1 MKEQSNIPYF
11 LNAVTGQPMNGQENV
26 DLYKI
31 INELNKVD
39 DTKIHNT
46 LLYNDC
52 LDLNPKEIDFF
63 VLWNNFMDNYQS
75 NEKRKAFD
83 NIEDFLNLFINDNID
98 YIKKNGLINE
108 LMLFLNFLL
117 DIGEI
122 SFTFLYHWT
131 IKIN

>member
-1 MKEQSNIPYF
+1 MKEQNNIPYF
-11 LNAVTGQPMNGQENV
+11 LNAVTGQPMNGQEDV

-31 INELNKVD
+31 INELEKVD

-52 LDLNPKEIDFF
+52 PDLSPKEIDFF